1 MAFVPTF
8 QAYENLP
15 FGELYRESQVK
26 INLLAGLPYQWIN
39 WYSLSVNQLRLGQCR
54 SDKAQREGRRPI
66 LHVLSRPKL
75 SAVQRSLQT
84 FGHISFCSR
93 RMMQTSLNYPG
104 LKAAVFPS
112 FLSSHCIPAPIPG
125 LAESFLKFVSANK

>member
-8 QAYENLP
+8 QAYENLH

-39 WYSLSVNQLRLGQCR
+39 WYSLSVNQLRICQCR

-66 LHVLSRPKL
+66 LHVLSPLKL

-84 FGHISFCSR
+84 LVCR
-93 RMMQTSLNYPG
+93 QRSLLQENYANQPE
-104 LKAAVFPS
+104 LPWAQSSSVPH
-112 FLSSHCIPAPIPG
+112 FLI
-125 LAESFLKFVSANK
+125 